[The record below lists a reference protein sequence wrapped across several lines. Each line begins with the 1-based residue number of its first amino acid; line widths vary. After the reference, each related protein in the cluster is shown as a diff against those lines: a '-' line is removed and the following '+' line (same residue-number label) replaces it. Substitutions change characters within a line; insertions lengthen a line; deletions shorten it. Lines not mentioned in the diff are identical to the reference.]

1 MHQKGMLMSIPK
13 CIILQFHDTL
23 SQWWYIRFWLSVSGH
38 SSKNLHR
45 GNFVNMLI
53 LNPKDSSVNDAIYS
67 DTGTIVDGVFL
78 RITVQI
84 HSVKPFYLTINRY
97 D

>member
-1 MHQKGMLMSIPK
+1 
-13 CIILQFHDTL
+13 
-23 SQWWYIRFWLSVSGH
+23 
-38 SSKNLHR
+38 
-45 GNFVNMLI
+45 MLI
-53 LNPKDSSVNDAIYS
+53 LNPKDYSVNDAMYS

-84 HSVKPFYLTINRY
+84 HLVKSFYLTINRY